1 MKVSLEDMIK
11 EEGSKTDNK
20 DGKKNTSSDGSLMGK
35 IWNAKSPD
43 KKVSEYGNHA
53 LNFDGKESTGKI
65 IRGTEGLVGSLDR
78 AIVEVVVGTIQ
89 KIVEVVQGLGK
100 EQPP

>member
-1 MKVSLEDMIK
+1 MVSLEDMIK
-11 EEGSKTDNK
+11 EEGSKTDDK
-20 DGKKNTSSDGSLMGK
+20 DKKKETSSGDGLLGK

-53 LNFDGKESTGKI
+53 LNFDGKDSTGKI

-89 KIVEVVQGLGK
+89 KIVEVVKSFGK
-100 EQPP
+100 EQNP